1 MTTNAELTERGVK
14 LFAKAEQGIFDA
26 VNALQELSDV
36 MDQGYQ
42 IDAVN
47 GTVAIK
53 FRAENLQTCGLLG
66 EALERTLKAHVTATG
81 VAKATGADIATPY
94 AILPPREGISQRSG
108 GGGR

>member
-1 MTTNAELTERGVK
+1 MTTTIELTEHGVK
-14 LFAKAEQGIFDA
+14 LFAKAEQGIIDA

-42 IDAVN
+42 LDAVS
-47 GTVAIK
+47 GGETIK

-66 EALERTLKAHVTATG
+66 EALERTLKAHVVAT
-81 VAKATGADIATPY
+81 DIAQANGVDLVTPY
-94 AILPPREGISQRSG
+94 SILPKRLQRSG